1 MIELFTLYGTT
12 FVWNGDAVDWICLA
26 VVVFLLATLV
36 AIVLPHKRG
45 E

>member
-12 FVWNGDAVDWICLA
+12 FVWNGDAVDYICLA
-26 VVVFLLATLV
+26 VIVFLLAAMV
-36 AIVLPHKRG
+36 AIVFPYKRG